1 MEKWPK
7 YTGPNWYLQAAV
19 RWSCANFDDWHWM
32 HDCWL
37 FEFCNRKASK
47 CRSINSRTNHS
58 IFRWFLPL
66 HWLFL
71 DLLCFVWH
79 ISFRFVSSFF
89 VSFRCISFRF
99 VILHFVSFR
108 FVVFRFVVFRFV
120 FVSQFSSTLPSLS
133 KSRNTRLHDLPH
145 TTSNQIYHT
154 LPHTSCF

>member
-1 MEKWPK
+1 LEKWPK

-89 VSFRCISFRF
+89 VSFSFLSLAVPRRLTWTSPCLF
-99 VILHFVSFR
+99 TSSAHWHTTWIFIGIIRYLYHT
-108 FVVFRFVVFRFV
+108 
-120 FVSQFSSTLPSLS
+120 QFSYFKNKKFGLVQLLQHTNLP
-133 KSRNTRLHDLPH
+133 T
-145 TTSNQIYHT
+145 
-154 LPHTSCF
+154 